1 MSAPKIKVFV
11 SNFKKNYQD
20 IYYGREII
28 MIKSIKKL
36 PGTEKGIRITLASL
50 IDTFSHFLCFTVSRS
65 YDGWVPFADYHLSG
79 SEEFQRLPRNN
90 AIVADRFIDN
100 TQMQEKI
107 FLLKPV
113 FTDGRKSE
121 IQTVFVRYLSSEFYK
136 SRSMEGYPDII
147 VVNSGPRLNIG
158 MGSVDDWVISR
169 PTEEEKTFALQKWG
183 GLIKDAETNYDKAKI
198 LAKTLMH
205 DLWPHSG
212 FPSDEM
218 KVPPFEQYERMISGK
233 DKGHCSNFTTIFV
246 HACNAL
252 EIPARHIAL
261 SEIYSAGN
269 ASGKCGEMNLQ
280 IQGGSSHGVPEI
292 FDERLNQWIWLD
304 LRFYALG
311 AWLGNIGPLTLAEFC
326 LFINQEQ
333 RRKELKLLI
342 YDMDNSN
349 EKLLPL
355 DKCPKQAFDCF
366 SGWNTTLSYSKSAK
380 Q

>member
-1 MSAPKIKVFV
+1 MEVFV

-28 MIKSIKKL
+28 VIKSIKKL
-36 PGTEKGIRITLASL
+36 PGMKKGIRITLFSPV
-50 IDTFSHFLCFTVSRS
+50 DTFSHFLCFTASRS
-65 YDGWVPFADYHLSG
+65 YDGWVPFADYRLSG
-79 SEEFQRLPRNN
+79 SETFQRLPRNN
-90 AIVADRFIDN
+90 AIVADQFIDDG
-100 TQMQEKI
+100 QMQEKI
-107 FLLKPV
+107 FMLKPV
-113 FTDGRKSE
+113 FSDGRTSK

-136 SRSMEGYPDII
+136 SRRMEGYPDII
-147 VVNSGPRLNIG
+147 IVSSKPQLNIG
-158 MGSVDDWVISR
+158 AGSVDDWVISP
-169 PTEEEKTFALQKWG
+169 PTEKEKTFALQKWG
-183 GLIKDAETNYDKAKI
+183 GLIKDAKTNYDKAKI

-218 KVPPFEQYERMISGK
+218 KVPPFEQYERMISDK

-252 EIPARHIAL
+252 GIPARHIAL
-261 SEIYSAGN
+261 SEIYAN
-269 ASGKCGEMNLQ
+269 GKTSPKCKKMNLQ
-280 IQGGSSHGVPEI
+280 IQGGSGHGVPEI

-304 LRFYALG
+304 LRFYTLG

-342 YDMDNSN
+342 YDMDSAK

-355 DKCPKQAFDCF
+355 EECPKQAFDCF
-366 SGWNTTLSYSKSAK
+366 SGWNTTLSYYKNAKS
-380 Q
+380 